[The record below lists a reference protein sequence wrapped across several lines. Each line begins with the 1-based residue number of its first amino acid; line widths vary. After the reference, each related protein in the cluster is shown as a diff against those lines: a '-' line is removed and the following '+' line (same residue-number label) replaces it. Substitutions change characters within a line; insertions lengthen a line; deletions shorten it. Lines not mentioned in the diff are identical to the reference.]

1 MKNLFKKLISETDS
15 KLKIIQ
21 IENENLVHASVLS
34 IEIITQSLIEL
45 KKFVVKHEFRSEIE
59 EINFFKN
66 IKPSLV
72 SKFIYHN
79 TILHIETR
87 KPKSRKKHLKKY
99 LRKELKKVKNFSV
112 DNWEFYKYHKMNNT
126 IYDNEYFI
134 RGRSKVEFIL
144 LDHFYEI
151 DQSFSTT
158 HDYKVARIIAND
170 LIQLYIED
178 KLINLKHLPKEKLF
192 DQLDLN
198 WTESK
203 VALIELTYALHAR
216 SVFNNGNIDIK
227 WIAKSFEKML
237 NIDLGDFYHT
247 YLELRSRK
255 INQTKF
261 LDSLREALIK
271 KMDEQDEK

>member
-1 MKNLFKKLISETDS
+1 MFKKLISETDN

-21 IENENLVHASVLS
+21 IENENPVHASVLS

-79 TILHIETR
+79 TILYIETR
-87 KPKSRKKHLKKY
+87 KPKSKKKHLKKY

-126 IYDNEYFI
+126 IYDSEYFI
-134 RGRSKVEFIL
+134 RERSKVEFIL
-144 LDHFYEI
+144 FDHFYEI

-170 LIQLYIED
+170 LIQLYLED
-178 KLINLKHLPKEKLF
+178 QLINLKHLPKEKLL

-203 VALIELTYALHAR
+203 VALIELIYALYAR

-237 NIDLGDFYHT
+237 NIDLGEFYHT